1 MTTKGNDVIIRYIKR
16 DKRSE
21 SMLPERKND
30 MATLNRVYSL
40 YSDRYES
47 SLEKRSE
54 WRLVLMPSYKTKQMR
69 ENVALTE
76 IHQD

>member
-1 MTTKGNDVIIRYIKR
+1 
-16 DKRSE
+16 
-21 SMLPERKND
+21 MLPERKND

-76 IHQD
+76 IHQEQMNRRAQIRHVQQTAYLV

>member
-1 MTTKGNDVIIRYIKR
+1 
-16 DKRSE
+16 
-21 SMLPERKND
+21 
-30 MATLNRVYSL
+30 MATLNRIYSL
-40 YSDRYES
+40 YSNRYES

-76 IHQD
+76 IHQE